1 MIRPLPLLLL
11 AAATPALAQ
20 MPGSPATPAAAGTY
34 TVDSRHTQAIFAVN
48 HFGFS
53 EFYGIIPNATGTLV
67 LDPANAA
74 ADKVDVVLPVAAIST
89 TNSVLDGELKSADWL
104 DAGKFP
110 EIHFVSTKVTQT
122 GAHTA
127 RIEGMLTMHGVTKPI
142 TLDAT
147 LTGVGTNPMSK
158 AANIGFS
165 ATGTLHRT
173 EFGVT
178 KYAPN
183 FVGDE
188 VKLTITAAFAKQ
200 G

>member
-1 MIRPLPLLLL
+1 MRQLRAVL
-11 AAATPALAQ
+11 AEDAVL
-20 MPGSPATPAAAGTY
+20 M
-34 TVDSRHTQAIFAVN
+34 VDQEGGRVR
-48 HFGFS
+48 
-53 EFYGIIPNATGTLV
+53 

>member
-1 MIRPLPLLLL
+1 MIRHLPLLLI

-34 TVDSRHTQAIFAVN
+34 TVDSRHTQAIFAIS

-53 EFYGIIPNATGTLV
+53 DFYGIIPNATGTLA

-74 ADKVDVVLPVAAIST
+74 NDKLDVTLPVSAIST
-89 TNSVLDGELKSADWL
+89 TNTVLDGELKSADWL

-110 EIHFVSTKVTQT
+110 EIRYTSTKVTQT
-122 GAHTA
+122 GARTA
-127 RIEGMLTMHGVTKPI
+127 RIEGMLTMHGVTRPVA
-142 TLDAT
+142 LDAT
-147 LTGVGTNPMSK
+147 LTGVGNNPMTK
-158 AANIGFS
+158 AATVGFS
-165 ATGTLHRT
+165 ATGTLHRS

-183 FVGDE
+183 IIGDE
-188 VKLTITAAFAKQ
+188 VKLTITAAFVKQ

>member
-53 EFYGIIPNATGTLV
+53 EFYGIIPNATGTLM